1 MLRKVKSHQD
11 IASMGPGPA
20 KEAAVGNHWADIAA
34 VRARTIDHDQIDAFF
49 HKAKQWHMDQFLQ
62 PKLFS
67 NI

>member
-1 MLRKVKSHQD
+1 
-11 IASMGPGPA
+11 MGPGPA